1 MKRLIVNADDFGW
14 SEGVSRGIAEA
25 HRNGI
30 VTSTTLLANG
40 AAFEAAVQL
49 ARREPRLG
57 VGVHLNLSDGRP
69 ILASWDV
76 PSLVNAQGQFSGG
89 PLRLA
94 ARMFAGRLQAAEV
107 EAEWDAQISKVRKAG
122 IHPTHLDGH
131 KHVHMLPALFP
142 IALRLAKRHGIPAVR
157 VSVEHFIGPTG
168 GWNGV
173 RRNRR
178 DLPAILKQR
187 AQASALNW
195 MATDARDKVR
205 RAGLACTDFFCGV
218 TQTGFLDAPEIET
231 ILWNLPEGT
240 TELMC
245 HPGYHDAALAASAT
259 RLQMHRERE
268 LEGLKEVQLRKV
280 IAAVGAELIHYG
292 RISEGEGRPTPE

>member
-25 HRNGI
+25 HREGI

-40 AAFEAAVQL
+40 AAFEAAVRL
-49 ARREPRLG
+49 ARQEPRLG

-69 ILASWDV
+69 ILAGWDV

-89 PLRLA
+89 PMRLA
-94 ARMFAGRLQAAEV
+94 AKMFAGRLQAAEV

-122 IHPTHLDGH
+122 IQPTHLDGH
-131 KHVHMLPALFP
+131 KHVQMLPALFP
-142 IALRLAKRHGIPAVR
+142 IALRLAKRHGIAAVR
-157 VSVEHFIGPTG
+157 VSVEHFI

-187 AQASALNW
+187 AQARALNW
-195 MATDARDKVR
+195 MATDARDQVR
-205 RAGLACTDFFCGV
+205 RAGLACADFFCGL
-218 TQTGFLDAPEIET
+218 TQTGFLGAEEIEA

-268 LEGLKEVQLRKV
+268 LEGLKDVQLRKV

-292 RISEGEGRPTPE
+292 RISEGE